1 MKLLVDPLRQYGTGS
16 HEICEVRTIFAKY
29 WFLELK
35 EKNLKSKTLF
45 FFNKSHLNGS
55 VTVFSRYVAVVKQL
69 L

>member
-35 EKNLKSKTLF
+35 TKNL
-45 FFNKSHLNGS
+45 
-55 VTVFSRYVAVVKQL
+55 
-69 L
+69 